1 MIQEVLSSNE
11 NSDMKVAMIEEIMN
25 FSKGQKKYNENKMT
39 HEDDEEN
46 I

>member
-1 MIQEVLSSNE
+1 MIQEVLGSNE

-25 FSKGQKKYNENKMT
+25 FSKGQKNYDSNKMT
-39 HEDDEEN
+39 HEGDEEN